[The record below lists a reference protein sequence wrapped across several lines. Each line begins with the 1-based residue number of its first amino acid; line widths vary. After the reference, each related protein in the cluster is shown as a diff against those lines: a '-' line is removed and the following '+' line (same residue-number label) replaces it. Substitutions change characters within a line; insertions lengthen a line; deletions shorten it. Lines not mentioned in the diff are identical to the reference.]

1 MLLAFLSLHQI
12 SLAWQRT
19 LFFQFCTGVQGTLS
33 SMRGISPSIRPQHQE
48 LPALLF
54 AIKCVGSFTSHRVC
68 GHRSVVRLDLRFIT
82 LIARRLE
89 SPAICRC
96 RYKGGTF
103 SSRLL
108 KTLSEPTTSHTL
120 FDAQPAKL
128 PVGGSSL
135 IACRQKC
142 QNKLLG
148 YAGNQPI

>member
-1 MLLAFLSLHQI
+1 M
-12 SLAWQRT
+12 
-19 LFFQFCTGVQGTLS
+19 
-33 SMRGISPSIRPQHQE
+33 
-48 LPALLF
+48 
-54 AIKCVGSFTSHRVC
+54 
-68 GHRSVVRLDLRFIT
+68 RLDLRFIT

-120 FDAQPAKL
+120 LDAQPAKL
-128 PVGGSSL
+128 PVGGSSFL
-135 IACRQKC
+135 ACRQKC

-148 YAGNQPI
+148 YAGNQPIKPPLINLKVFEYFPCQWKCYSVMADTKLQIGSRIIMYYAPFDLSFLRTWNFRLPQYHC